1 MATPIDFSE
10 EGDAEIVLEEK
21 IGELRSDK
29 KALLECLRPLNDVL
43 ERTARR
49 EREYVDI
56 QHRLIAEK
64 HDRQKQKQTVERLIE
79 VGTKACEERKRQTFR
94 YDQQTESL
102 FEPSNKVF
110 QNTEAEDC

>member
-1 MATPIDFSE
+1 MAKPRDLSE
-10 EGDAEIVLEEK
+10 EGDEEVLEK
-21 IGELRSDK
+21 DIGELRSAK
-29 KALLECLRPLNDVL
+29 KELFQYLRPYNDML
-43 ERTARR
+43 ERIARR
-49 EREYVDI
+49 ERECVDI

>member
-79 VGTKACEERKRQTFR
+79 VEAGLKHVKSENVNLKRSLDKAAKR
-94 YDQQTESL
+94 
-102 FEPSNKVF
+102 
-110 QNTEAEDC
+110 